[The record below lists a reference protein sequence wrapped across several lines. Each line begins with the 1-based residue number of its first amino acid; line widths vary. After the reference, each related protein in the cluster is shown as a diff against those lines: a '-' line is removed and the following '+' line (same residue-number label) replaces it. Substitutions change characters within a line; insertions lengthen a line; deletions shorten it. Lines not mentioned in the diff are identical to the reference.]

1 MGSEMC
7 IRDSIYSLLDIGI
20 HEHGWNQSQTARFLR
35 VFGIQK
41 TDVIQ
46 EIYQYIVET
55 PANYLKYYWG
65 YLNFLDLKEMQKE
78 ELGEAFDLRLFHQK
92 VLEIGPVPFPVLYKY
107 MTQ

>member
-1 MGSEMC
+1 MALTDTVAFFQSYGITDVAT
-7 IRDSIYSLLDIGI
+7 IRDIYEL
-20 HEHGWNQSQTARFLR
+20 
-35 VFGIQK
+35 
-41 TDVIQ
+41 
-46 EIYQYIVET
+46 IVAD

>member
-1 MGSEMC
+1 MESVP
-7 IRDSIYSLLDIGI
+7 DSP
-20 HEHGWNQSQTARFLR
+20 
-35 VFGIQK
+35 VFTCFWHPENRCYPGNLS
-41 TDVIQ
+41 V
-46 EIYQYIVET
+46 YRGN

>member
-1 MGSEMC
+1 MSM
-7 IRDSIYSLLDIGI
+7 DGI
-20 HEHGWNQSQTARFLR
+20 SPRQPGFTCFWHP
-35 VFGIQK
+35 K
-41 TDVIQ
+41 TDIIQ

-65 YLNFLDLKEMQKE
+65 YLNFLDLREMQKK
-78 ELGEAFDLRLFHQK
+78 ELGEDFDLRLFHQK